1 MKGYPTQSKEGG
13 ARVSFP
19 PPLVFLAG
27 VAVGVAL
34 QRLAVPLRAG
44 GERWLGVLVGAAVGG
59 AGVALI
65 AWATV
70 FFRRTGQDPR
80 PWKPSPSMI
89 VEGPYGRSRNP
100 MYVGMT
106 LIQVGVGF
114 AANDLWISLLAGLS
128 LSVVHRIAV
137 LPEEAY
143 LTERFGDAY
152 KTYRASVRR
161 YL

>member
-1 MKGYPTQSKEGG
+1 MEGHPTQNEQGG

-19 PPLVFLAG
+19 PPLVFLG
-27 VAVGVAL
+27 GIVVGIAL

-44 GERWLGVLVGAAVGG
+44 GERVLGVLVGVTVGAAG
-59 AGVALI
+59 AALL
-65 AWATV
+65 AWAAGL
-70 FFRRTGQDPR
+70 FRRTGQAPE
-80 PWKPSPSMI
+80 PWKPTPSMI
-89 VEGPYGRSRNP
+89 LEGPYKRTRNP

-114 AANDLWISLLAGLS
+114 AANNLWISLLAGLS
-128 LSVVHRIAV
+128 LYVVHRIAV

>member
-1 MKGYPTQSKEGG
+1 MSGAQNKQGG
-13 ARVSFP
+13 ARVFFP

-27 VAVGVAL
+27 IGVGLAL
-34 QRLAVPLRAG
+34 QRFVSPLRAG
-44 GERWLGVLVGAAVGG
+44 GERWIAGAAG
-59 AGVALI
+59 AVIIAAGLALTL
-65 AWATV
+65 WAAGL
-70 FFRRTGQDPR
+70 FRRSGQDPA
-80 PWKPSPSMI
+80 PWKPSPSMV
-89 VEGPYGRSRNP
+89 VEGPYKRSRNP

-114 AANDLWISLLAGLS
+114 AANNLWISLLAAVS

-152 KTYRASVRR
+152 RSYRASVRR